1 MEEAEDE
8 SCLWVWRPA
17 VGEGH
22 VIVTEGHQH
31 ALLWGNRRGAVAG
44 GSERKERKRFAVSSG
59 RVCPQRLD
67 KTGRGIFSVSTEWA
81 EGCGAGKGPQG
92 QGWGS
97 ANSGHELQLGPRCP
111 VTILATLGDLGQ

>member
-44 GSERKERKRFAVSSG
+44 GLRGKRERGLLSAPGESVPSAWTRLAAGSS
-59 RVCPQRLD
+59 V
-67 KTGRGIFSVSTEWA
+67 
-81 EGCGAGKGPQG
+81 
-92 QGWGS
+92 
-97 ANSGHELQLGPRCP
+97 
-111 VTILATLGDLGQ
+111 

>member
-8 SCLWVWRPA
+8 SCLWVWKPA

-22 VIVTEGHQH
+22 VIVTEGHQY
-31 ALLWGNRRGAVAG
+31 ALLWGNRSGAVAG
-44 GSERKERKRFAVSSG
+44 GCG
-59 RVCPQRLD
+59 
-67 KTGRGIFSVSTEWA
+67 TEWV

-111 VTILATLGDLGQ
+111 VTVLAALGFLGQ